1 MQDLAFLIR
10 ITLLDI
16 GCSLGSKATSCLLD
30 SIPVKG
36 IEEKG
41 AGVAFY
47 CNRGT
52 ALPCYSK
59 SVPAPSQIILPKKDR
74 IKIKTESSQL
84 EKL

>member
-1 MQDLAFLIR
+1 
-10 ITLLDI
+10 LDI

-30 SIPVKG
+30 SVPVKG
-36 IEEKG
+36 IEERG

-52 ALPCYSK
+52 ALLCYSK
-59 SVPAPSQIILPKKDR
+59 QAFLLLPYILPPPKKDR
-74 IKIKTESSQL
+74 IKINTESSHL